1 MRRFGNRLGDNA
13 IQHHMPDLPGLTQAG
28 AAAVLDCYEAWH
40 SPPRATIHEVTKM
53 AAGASPVQRQDHSLD
68 HPELDVLPE
77 WPLETIGVLVTT
89 DPAPHAIPVSW
100 PVRAG
105 DRQIL
110 ISLKYDRGS
119 LARLRER
126 PDVAVLILGGGNV
139 AMCARGT
146 AHVVAEEM
154 PDAADYVAVRI
165 DVEVIDDHRQSAF
178 AVAQGIQ
185 RTVLDDE
192 SELRALKGRVTTLQS
207 WIDSKN

>member
-1 MRRFGNRLGDNA
+1 
-13 IQHHMPDLPGLTQAG
+13 
-28 AAAVLDCYEAWH
+28 
-40 SPPRATIHEVTKM
+40 M
-53 AAGASPVQRQDHSLD
+53 AAGASPAQRQYNSAD

-110 ISLKYDRGS
+110 ISLKFDRGS

-126 PDVAVLILGGGNV
+126 PEVALLVLGGGNV

-146 AHVVAEEM
+146 AHVVAESM
-154 PDAADYVAVRI
+154 PDAEDYVAVRI
-165 DVEVIDDHRQSAF
+165 DVDVIDDHRQSAF
-178 AVAQGIQ
+178 AIVQGIQ

-192 SELRALKGRVTTLQS
+192 SELRALKGRVSTLQS
-207 WIDSKN
+207 WVDDQN

>member
-1 MRRFGNRLGDNA
+1 
-13 IQHHMPDLPGLTQAG
+13 
-28 AAAVLDCYEAWH
+28 
-40 SPPRATIHEVTKM
+40 M
-53 AAGASPVQRQDHSLD
+53 ASGASPVQRQDPLLD

-110 ISLKYDRGS
+110 ISLKFDRGS
-119 LARLRER
+119 LARLQER
-126 PDVAVLILGGGNV
+126 PEVALLILGAGNV

-154 PDAADYVAVRI
+154 PDATDYVAVRI

-192 SELRALKGRVTTLQS
+192 SELRALKGRVATLQS
-207 WIDSKN
+207 WIDNQN

>member
-1 MRRFGNRLGDNA
+1 
-13 IQHHMPDLPGLTQAG
+13 
-28 AAAVLDCYEAWH
+28 
-40 SPPRATIHEVTKM
+40 M
-53 AAGASPVQRQDHSLD
+53 AAGISSTEQHNPSTD

-77 WPLETIGVLVTT
+77 WPRDTIAVLVTT

-105 DRQIL
+105 DRRIF
-110 ISLKYDRGS
+110 ISLKFDRGS

-126 PDVAVLILGGGNV
+126 PQVALLILGGGNV
-139 AMCARGT
+139 ALCARGS
-146 AHVVAEEM
+146 AKVIAEEM

-185 RTVLDDE
+185 RTVLDP
-192 SELRALKGRVTTLQS
+192 SELHALEGRVSTLRS
-207 WIDSKN
+207 WAEDEKN